1 MNKMSA
7 LVNSNDKI
15 EKLLTLLFNEE
26 PLIYFIVS
34 YIYYFGFS
42 QDEIICYISKNSTY
56 PTKNKQGLDLRLMDY
71 PKLYGLCSIIN
82 FNLCKVSRAALYNKL
97 QQYSSLCSLD
107 NISAISLRKTWAY
120 NELCK
125 GADYSTIKHQLSYK
139 GSISQFFEYLDI
151 TYEDIATN
159 ENLIKL
165 YNNRGTY
172 N

>member
-82 FNLCKVSRAALYNKL
+82 FNLCKVSRAALYNA
-97 QQYSSLCSLD
+97 YSAPAVS
-107 NISAISLRKTWAY
+107 
-120 NELCK
+120 
-125 GADYSTIKHQLSYK
+125 
-139 GSISQFFEYLDI
+139 
-151 TYEDIATN
+151 
-159 ENLIKL
+159 
-165 YNNRGTY
+165 
-172 N
+172 